1 MENGWFGG
9 TTISGNPH
17 YEHVSVFFT
26 HGWVCLCSLPFSII
40 NRCRQKSPTLARSIG
55 VSRGNDGPLASLHKV
70 DNIVSSVSFLFRRW
84 KSGGMVFVGICLF
97 LEGGEGICSMTLTN
111 LNFGQVLLAMRRVHH
126 VHHQCFFFW
135 KVTKDMNALVWVD
148 KLTWERQTVM
158 YHRISHQEFLRSPR
172 FKNTLSKGNAESFL
186 LRMPNLK

>member
-1 MENGWFGG
+1 MNMSGFSSPIYGFVYVHWPKFHHQQMSTKIPQPWRVPSVWAVVTTARWLHCTRLTTSSPPFRFCFGVG
-9 TTISGNPH
+9 KAEGR
-17 YEHVSVFFT
+17 FFYAFFCF
-26 HGWVCLCSLPFSII
+26 W
-40 NRCRQKSPTLARSIG
+40 R
-55 VSRGNDGPLASLHKV
+55 
-70 DNIVSSVSFLFRRW
+70 
-84 KSGGMVFVGICLF
+84 
-97 LEGGEGICSMTLTN
+97 GGEGICSMTLTN

-126 VHHQCFFFW
+126 VHHQCFVFW

>member
-1 MENGWFGG
+1 MDDFGG
-9 TTISGNPH
+9 TTISRKPP

-26 HGWVCLCSLPFSII
+26 HLWVCLCSLPFSII

-70 DNIVSSVSFLFRRW
+70 DNIVSSVSF
-84 KSGGMVFVGICLF
+84 
-97 LEGGEGICSMTLTN
+97 GGEGICSMTLTN
-111 LNFGQVLLAMRRVHH
+111 LKFGQVLLAMRCVHH

-172 FKNTLSKGNAESFL
+172 FKNTLS
-186 LRMPNLK
+186 